1 MFVYPSG
8 RALFVWFVLS
18 LLTALLV
25 AGQDTWVKKYFS
37 HGSVWEMTAF
47 PLFFSFPLCI
57 IALFFVPVPD
67 LDASFY
73 GSFIAGLP
81 INFIGLLL
89 YMKAIKVS
97 PLSLTVPYLAFTP
110 TFLIPVGFV
119 FLNELPDIWGMTG
132 ILLTCAGSY
141 VLNIDKARW
150 SVMGPVR
157 AMIRETGSWIMLIV
171 AFIYS
176 FGAVAGKI
184 SILHSSPL
192 FFSMSFFLVFNLIML
207 GLLFAF
213 RKIHLSTFRKE
224 YKKGMIAGTLFFFQ
238 ILCHSFAIS
247 MVKAAYMISIK
258 RFSVLFG
265 VICGKLVF
273 QEKDITVRLAGSLMM
288 VIGAML
294 IVLAGK

>member
-1 MFVYPSG
+1 
-8 RALFVWFVLS
+8 
-18 LLTALLV
+18 
-25 AGQDTWVKKYFS
+25 
-37 HGSVWEMTAF
+37 
-47 PLFFSFPLCI
+47 
-57 IALFFVPVPD
+57 VPVPD

-89 YMKAIKVS
+89 YMKAIKIS

-119 FLNELPDIWGMTG
+119 FLHELPDIWGMTG
-132 ILLTCAGSY
+132 ILLTCTGSY
-141 VLNIDKARW
+141 VLNIDRNQW
-150 SVMGPVR
+150 SVLAPIR
-157 AMIRETGSWIMLIV
+157 AMMKETGSRIMLIV
-171 AFIYS
+171 AFVYS
-176 FGAVAGKI
+176 FGAVIGKI
-184 SILHSSPL
+184 AILHSSPL

-207 GLLFAF
+207 VLLFAF

-224 YKKGMIAGTLFFFQ
+224 YKKGMVAGVLFFFQ

-265 VICGKLVF
+265 VICGRIIFK
-273 QEKDITVRLAGSLMM
+273 EKNIAIRFAGSFLM
-288 VIGAML
+288 VGGAIL